1 MASGGNSAS
10 SYCQRV
16 IRGSGD
22 GSASS
27 ASGGPKFGIAR
38 GENPRCHCGA
48 YAIVMESGTDKNPRR
63 PFFGCPYYTENL
75 PHCEFFIW
83 FDKIFSHEM
92 QDSQHNVVL
101 EERVKKLKDLVDEL
115 EKKTKNISKRRE
127 WSSHWKN
134 VFFFMLGFLVCIFLG
149 KI

>member
-10 SYCQRV
+10 SYRQRV

-22 GSASS
+22 GSTSS
-27 ASGGPKFGIAR
+27 VSGGPKFGIAR
-38 GENPRCHCGA
+38 GKNPRCHCGA
-48 YAIVMESGTDKNPRR
+48 YAIVVESRTDKNPRR
-63 PFFGCPYYTENL
+63 PFFGCPYYR
-75 PHCEFFIW
+75 
-83 FDKIFSHEM
+83 FDKVFFHEM

-127 WSSHWKN
+127 
-134 VFFFMLGFLVCIFLG
+134 
-149 KI
+149 

>member
-1 MASGGNSAS
+1 
-10 SYCQRV
+10 
-16 IRGSGD
+16 
-22 GSASS
+22 
-27 ASGGPKFGIAR
+27 
-38 GENPRCHCGA
+38 
-48 YAIVMESGTDKNPRR
+48 
-63 PFFGCPYYTENL
+63 
-75 PHCEFFIW
+75 
-83 FDKIFSHEM
+83 M

-115 EKKTKNISKRRE
+115 EKTKNISKRRE